1 MESVLGAAVP
11 SIGHSKDVKNA
22 AIKIVLDVQRLTGLV
37 KDHHFMQLPE
47 KTQEMIKEK
56 VYAVQCEAEM
66 NQTLKKE
73 HNMMSAASK
82 GGEALAAMLAA
93 GKSINVVNIGG
104 DDMNKPEEFTEMHV
118 ELFNKNKTIVQEKGQ
133 HKDWHEREL
142 ALNAMHE
149 CFENVSLKIVKEN
162 EEFLGT
168 CALILKNCLEENNIS
183 IYLVGL

>member
-1 MESVLGAAVP
+1 
-11 SIGHSKDVKNA
+11 
-22 AIKIVLDVQRLTGLV
+22 
-37 KDHHFMQLPE
+37 
-47 KTQEMIKEK
+47 MIKEK

-118 ELFNKNKTIVQEKGQ
+118 ELFNKNKAIVQEKGQ

>member
-1 MESVLGAAVP
+1 
-11 SIGHSKDVKNA
+11 
-22 AIKIVLDVQRLTGLV
+22 
-37 KDHHFMQLPE
+37 
-47 KTQEMIKEK
+47 
-56 VYAVQCEAEM
+56 
-66 NQTLKKE
+66 
-73 HNMMSAASK
+73 MMSAASK